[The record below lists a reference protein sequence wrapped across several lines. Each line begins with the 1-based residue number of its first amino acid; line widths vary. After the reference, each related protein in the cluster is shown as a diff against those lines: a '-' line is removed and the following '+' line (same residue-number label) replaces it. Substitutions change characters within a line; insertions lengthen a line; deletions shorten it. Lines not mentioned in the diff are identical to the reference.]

1 SEVEIPIMNI
11 RRLVSAC
18 RHNEVAR
25 DAQVSPTAD
34 TRPPEIVQDNV
45 VKLCLMSSFLES
57 GPNPRYRLTVLA
69 GKDKAADVG
78 DLPLLRPQFLQDLP
92 ELVTDRGPPRIF
104 FLHVVS
110 RKPDKT
116 RFEVDL
122 IPCQS
127 GRFVQA
133 H

>member
-1 SEVEIPIMNI
+1 VEIPIMNI

-57 GPNPRYRLTVLA
+57 GPNARYRLFGNLNRGTFSIRGGSWSAATFKSFRKKDSSRLTVINATPSTVL
-69 GKDKAADVG
+69 
-78 DLPLLRPQFLQDLP
+78 
-92 ELVTDRGPPRIF
+92 F
-104 FLHVVS
+104 F
-110 RKPDKT
+110 R
-116 RFEVDL
+116 
-122 IPCQS
+122 
-127 GRFVQA
+127 
-133 H
+133 